1 MQVVHEVH
9 DRIMPLPLPCMM
21 IMVMDAMRFDS
32 KKMAASSSL
41 QVKYVSKCFFHH
53 PLASSRSRY
62 AIEIRPGGCSCI
74 SDSDAS
80 QPLQKSTELLL
91 LGSGFAAWHIQP
103 LPLGTIGLLLLLW
116 LGAAEENRAQGDDG
130 LSILK
135 WSWVSFGLQLFGH
148 FLGQQHQFLVQAM
161 DGSRPHSKW
170 APALVSLQQ
179 EALLQQEDLQ
189 DDAPNPKTAKSV
201 VEDHP
206 SPKKAHFPIDQL
218 DKYHALGYGQPVP
231 RSRSSDAYCMH
242 PQAQSVVAAGQCPSS
257 QCWLQ

>member
-1 MQVVHEVH
+1 
-9 DRIMPLPLPCMM
+9 
-21 IMVMDAMRFDS
+21 MRFDS

-41 QVKYVSKCFFHH
+41 QVKSVSKCFFHH

-161 DGSRPHSKW
+161 VLGRIQSELSNGLRLWCLFSRRLFCKRRISRTMLRTRRSQWCRTIPH
-170 APALVSLQQ
+170 Q
-179 EALLQQEDLQ
+179 
-189 DDAPNPKTAKSV
+189 
-201 VEDHP
+201 
-206 SPKKAHFPIDQL
+206 KKHTF
-218 DKYHALGYGQPVP
+218 
-231 RSRSSDAYCMH
+231 
-242 PQAQSVVAAGQCPSS
+242 QSTNCTSTM
-257 QCWLQ
+257 L

>member
-103 LPLGTIGLLLLLW
+103 LPLGIIGLLLW

-161 DGSRPHSKW
+161 VLGRIQSGLRLWCLFSRRLFCSRRISRTMLRIRRRRSQWWRTIPH
-170 APALVSLQQ
+170 Q
-179 EALLQQEDLQ
+179 
-189 DDAPNPKTAKSV
+189 KSTLSNR
-201 VEDHP
+201 P
-206 SPKKAHFPIDQL
+206 T
-218 DKYHALGYGQPVP
+218 
-231 RSRSSDAYCMH
+231 
-242 PQAQSVVAAGQCPSS
+242 
-257 QCWLQ
+257 